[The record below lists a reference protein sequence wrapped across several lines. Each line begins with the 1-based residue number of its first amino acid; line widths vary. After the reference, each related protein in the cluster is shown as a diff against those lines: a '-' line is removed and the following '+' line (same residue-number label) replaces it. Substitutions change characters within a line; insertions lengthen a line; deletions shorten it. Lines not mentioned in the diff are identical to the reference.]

1 MKTISVYDQTISAY
15 QPQDLDQLKAH
26 GEQAARLW
34 FEEWRKQGAADTGT
48 CCGGKSLRVWYLE
61 KRKRVPCELPIACCN
76 WVQGNL
82 AASRSVKP
90 ALDYLK
96 EHGIEAEYYDGWMD

>member
-1 MKTISVYDQTISAY
+1 MKTVSIYDKTINAY

-26 GEQAARLW
+26 GEQAGRLW
-34 FEEWRKQGAADTGT
+34 FEEWQKQGAADTGT

-61 KRKRVPCELPIACCN
+61 KRKRIPCELPIARCN